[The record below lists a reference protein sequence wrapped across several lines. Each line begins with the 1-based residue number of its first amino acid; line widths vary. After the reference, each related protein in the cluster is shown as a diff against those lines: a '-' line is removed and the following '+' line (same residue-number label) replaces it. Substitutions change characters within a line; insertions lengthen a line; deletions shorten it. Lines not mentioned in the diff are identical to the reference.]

1 MGVETW
7 NRGNV
12 NVWEPTTNRKVHLEG
27 TGPHTVR
34 SSNKAVTYLTIWD
47 GAGDDDISVGS
58 LNTHTHQRLPSGEF
72 RQALAQEL
80 ARGQLHLLRR
90 GGQPYAWFSWQL
102 LDAAAHAQRLQDLGA
117 DPAAKSVT
125 SPQLWL
131 NYWLR
136 PFGCDARLAQAVCAT
151 LQAAVG
157 KLSHLHW
164 HDPSAADGAGKLY
177 LNIDVSMNTSA
188 LEQHS

>member
-58 LNTHTHQRLPSGEF
+58 LNTHTGC
-72 RQALAQEL
+72 
-80 ARGQLHLLRR
+80 
-90 GGQPYAWFSWQL
+90 
-102 LDAAAHAQRLQDLGA
+102 
-117 DPAAKSVT
+117 
-125 SPQLWL
+125 
-131 NYWLR
+131 
-136 PFGCDARLAQAVCAT
+136 FGKMASRWRSST
-151 LQAAVG
+151 G
-157 KLSHLHW
+157 
-164 HDPSAADGAGKLY
+164 PG
-177 LNIDVSMNTSA
+177 
-188 LEQHS
+188 